1 MEDKSK
7 IPIGHRKHIFWQTS
21 MNDQRPKL
29 RVRINGI
36 VIVGLID
43 TGVDVS
49 SITLESWHPN

>member
-1 MEDKSK
+1 MEDMSK
-7 IPIGHRKHIFWQTS
+7 ISIGNRKRILWQTS
-21 MNDQRPKL
+21 INDQRPKP

-49 SITLESWHPN
+49 SITPESWHPN